1 MYTRCN
7 RDPFL
12 LLLLLA
18 IVAIPPLRSKN
29 PFIVKNPFYK
39 KELKLETHHTDFI
52 VNPEGLPGEESET
65 IFEVLS
71 YLRTERGIP
80 VVAILANGAVAE
92 NASDLTVAIQLG
104 LPLVVLG
111 EESEDRNGT
120 ERRQKREK

>member
-1 MYTRCN
+1 M
-7 RDPFL
+7 
-12 LLLLLA
+12 
-18 IVAIPPLRSKN
+18 
-29 PFIVKNPFYK
+29 
-39 KELKLETHHTDFI
+39 
-52 VNPEGLPGEESET
+52 NPEGLPGEESET

-111 EESEDRNGT
+111 EEREDRDGT

>member
-1 MYTRCN
+1 M
-7 RDPFL
+7 
-12 LLLLLA
+12 
-18 IVAIPPLRSKN
+18 N
-29 PFIVKNPFYK
+29 PG
-39 KELKLETHHTDFI
+39 
-52 VNPEGLPGEESET
+52 GLPGEEAET

-111 EESEDRNGT
+111 EEREEET
-120 ERRQKREK
+120 ERKQKRDK